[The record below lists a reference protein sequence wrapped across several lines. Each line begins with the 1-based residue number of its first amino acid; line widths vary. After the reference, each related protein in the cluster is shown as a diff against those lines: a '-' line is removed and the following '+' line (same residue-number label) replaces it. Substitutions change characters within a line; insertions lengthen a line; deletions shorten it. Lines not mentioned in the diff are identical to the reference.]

1 VVPIDWSK
9 ITTQVFLFFLF
20 VLLFSCASS
29 PIIGTVKN
37 NNLVLII
44 IDSGHGGS
52 DNGAVVDFQKGD
64 EIITFREKDLTLKI
78 ARLLAAKLN
87 TKLPKA
93 QIVLTRTDDVFLSL
107 EERVVKVNQIS
118 TGTFNTVFVSIHINY
133 SPNEDATGFEVYYYI
148 PALLDPDAFITVQYL
163 KETLRQ
169 NTPFAE
175 SILNAI
181 GSVPE
186 LENLPH
192 SMKSG
197 NYYVL
202 RNTSVPA
209 VLIECG
215 FLSNEKE
222 ALLLNSVP
230 YQEKLAEVIALGI
243 ENYLKGNKD

>member
-1 VVPIDWSK
+1 MPIYRNK
-9 ITTQVFLFFLF
+9 INVKVFLFLCIF
-20 VLLFSCASS
+20 FSCASS
-29 PIIGTVKN
+29 PITETVGINK
-37 NNLVLII
+37 LVLII
-44 IDSGHGGS
+44 IDPGHGGS
-52 DNGAVVDFQKGD
+52 DNGAVVDYQISD
-64 EIITFREKDLTLKI
+64 EIITFREKVLTLKI
-78 ARLLAAKLN
+78 ARLLAERLNKKL
-87 TKLPKA
+87 LQA

-133 SPNEDATGFEVYYYI
+133 SLNKDAFGLEVYYYI

-169 NTPFAE
+169 NMPFAE

-186 LENLPH
+186 LESLPH

-197 NYYVL
+197 DYYVL

-222 ALLLNSVP
+222 AHLLNSVP
-230 YQEKLAEVIALGI
+230 YQEKLAEAIALGI
-243 ENYLKGNKD
+243 ENYLKENRD